1 MTDYSGLNLEPDDQ
15 VVSVEVVEQQ
25 PVTGDRSI
33 ARHIALQTL
42 YEVDSTNHDAGQV
55 LARQL
60 SEISPGERASR
71 YALKL
76 ITGIG
81 EHQFSIDSAIR
92 RFASE
97 YPLEQLAVIDRNILR
112 IAIYELVFSGDVPL
126 RVAIDEAVELAKVF
140 GAEGTASF
148 INGVL
153 GAFSSD
159 TALIQQMRE
168 TSES

>member
-1 MTDYSGLNLEPDDQ
+1 MTDYSGLNLEPDDE
-15 VVSVEVVEQQ
+15 VEVEVVE
-25 PVTGDRSI
+25 PKPITGDRSI

-42 YEVDSTNHDAGQV
+42 YEVDSTHDAGQV

-60 SEISPGERASR
+60 SQIAPGERASR
-71 YALKL
+71 YALTL

-81 EHQFSIDSAIR
+81 KHQTDIDNAIR

-112 IAIYELVFSGDVPL
+112 IAMYELVFSGDVPL

-140 GAEGTASF
+140 GAEGTPSF

-159 TALIQQMRE
+159 TALIRQMRE
-168 TSES
+168 TGEP

>member
-1 MTDYSGLNLEPDDQ
+1 MTDYSGLNLEPDDK
-15 VVSVEVVEQQ
+15 VEVEVVEQK
-25 PVTGDRSI
+25 PITGDRSI
-33 ARHIALQTL
+33 ARHIVLQTL
-42 YEVDSTNHDAGQV
+42 YEVDSTSHDAGQV

-60 SEISPGERASR
+60 SELAPGERASR

-81 EHQFSIDSAIR
+81 QYQSGIDSAIR

-112 IAIYELVFSGDVPL
+112 IAIYELVYSSDVPL

-159 TALIQQMRE
+159 NALIQQMRE
-168 TSES
+168 TSET